1 MLKTDPCA
9 AVENQAELMARLD
22 ELLKEI
28 KLLRVFVRELCHA
41 VERLEKRA
49 GSRPQ

>member
-9 AVENQAELMARLD
+9 VTENQAELMTCLD

-28 KLLRVFVRELCHA
+28 KDLRFFVRELCHA